1 MNEIT
6 IFVFN
11 EMTNYFYNASF
22 KKGKKLQLY

>member
-11 EMTNYFYNASF
+11 EMTNQFNDASF
-22 KKGKKLQLY
+22 KKRRQLQLY